1 MSKKKTPKS
10 DKTSAERSHGC
21 TGNEHSHHPEGCSCG
36 HCHDDGCDHDSDSC
50 SSAELF
56 SSYSTPMIGD
66 SPDIVKIT
74 ELANHCV
81 PMAQYDLGVCYNIGL
96 GVEENPQTAAQW
108 FFKAAQQGDG
118 DAQFALGRLYLEG
131 RGVPQMDDA
140 ARKWFE
146 VAAQHGHA
154 ASQNQM
160 GYLCLHGIGGIKK
173 NPMMAMQWWLE
184 SAENGFPEAMFNLA
198 LWYAKGECLDPDEQ
212 AAMEWLRKAADAGFP
227 PAIDFLK
234 QMESVTESEQ

>member
-1 MSKKKTPKS
+1 MSKDATHKNGNK
-10 DKTSAERSHGC
+10 SAERSQEC
-21 TGNEHSHHPEGCSCG
+21 TDNNHCHPEGCSCG
-36 HCHDDGCDHDSDSC
+36 HCHEERRGCECESC
-50 SSAELF
+50 SSVEANF
-56 SSYSTPMIGD
+56 TYSTPMNGD
-66 SPDIVKIT
+66 SPDIDKIL
-74 ELANHCV
+74 ELANHGV
-81 PMAQYDLGVCYNIGL
+81 AMAQYDLGVCYNSGL
-96 GVEENPQTAAQW
+96 GVEEDPQTAAQW

-131 RGVPQMDDA
+131 RGVPQLDDA

-160 GYLCLHGIGGIKK
+160 GYLYMNGVCGVEK
-173 NPMMAMQWWLE
+173 NPMIAMQWWLE

-198 LWYAKGECLDPDEQ
+198 LWYAKGECLDPDERT
-212 AAMEWLRKAADAGFP
+212 AMVWLHKSADAGFP

-234 QMESVTESEQ
+234 QMESATESEQ

>member
-1 MSKKKTPKS
+1 MSKKKTLKS
-10 DKTSAERSHGC
+10 DEPSAERSHGC
-21 TGNEHSHHPEGCSCG
+21 TGHNHSHPEGCSCG
-36 HCHDDGCDHDSDSC
+36 HCHDERHDHSCEHC
-50 SSAELF
+50 SSEDIY

-66 SPDIVKIT
+66 SPDIEKLT
-74 ELANHCV
+74 KLANQGV
-81 PMAQYDLGVCYNIGL
+81 PMAQYDLGVCYNSGL
-96 GVEENPQTAAQW
+96 GVVQNPQTAAQW
-108 FFKAAQQGDG
+108 FFKAAQQADG

-131 RGVPQMDDA
+131 RGVPQTDDA

-160 GYLCLHGIGGIKK
+160 GYLYMSGVCGVEK

-198 LWYAKGECLDPDEQ
+198 LWYAKGECLEPDER
-212 AAMEWLRKAADAGFP
+212 AAMDWLRKAADAGFP
-227 PAIDFLK
+227 PAVDFLE
-234 QMESVTESEQ
+234 QMESVTESEE

>member
-1 MSKKKTPKS
+1 MSKKSTHKNDKS
-10 DKTSAERSHGC
+10 AAERSHGC
-21 TGNEHSHHPEGCSCG
+21 TDNNHSHPEGCSCG
-36 HCHDDGCDHDSDSC
+36 HCHDKGGGHDGESC
-50 SSAELF
+50 SSAEIF

-66 SPDIVKIT
+66 SPDIDKLT
-74 ELANHCV
+74 QLANKGV
-81 PMAQYDLGVCYNIGL
+81 PMAQYDLGVCYNSGL
-96 GVEENPQTAAQW
+96 GVEENPQTAAQC

-131 RGVPQMDDA
+131 RGVPKTEDA

-146 VAAQHGHA
+146 VAAQHGHP

-160 GYLCLHGIGGIKK
+160 GYLYLHGIGGIKK

-198 LWYAKGECLDPDEQ
+198 LWYAKGECLDPDERE
-212 AAMEWLRKAADAGFP
+212 AMIWLHKAADAGFP
-227 PAIDFLK
+227 PAVEFLK
-234 QMESVTESEQ
+234 QMESVTENEE

>member
-1 MSKKKTPKS
+1 MSKKSTHKTDKS
-10 DKTSAERSHGC
+10 SAERSHGC
-21 TGNEHSHHPEGCSCG
+21 SDKKHCHPEGCSCG
-36 HCHDDGCDHDSDSC
+36 HCHEERRDHECEAC
-50 SSAELF
+50 SSADV
-56 SSYSTPMIGD
+56 YSTPMNGD
-66 SPDIVKIT
+66 SPDIDKLT
-74 ELANHCV
+74 ELANHGV
-81 PMAQYDLGVCYNIGL
+81 PMAQYDLGVCYNSGL
-96 GVEENPQTAAQW
+96 VVEENPQTAAQW
-108 FFKAAQQGDG
+108 FFKAAQQADG

-160 GYLCLHGIGGIKK
+160 GYLYLHGIGVEK
-173 NPMMAMQWWLE
+173 NPMIALHWWLE

-198 LWYAKGECLDPDEQ
+198 LWYAKGECLQPDEQ
-212 AAMEWLRKAADAGFP
+212 TAMDWLRKAADAGFP
-227 PAIDFLK
+227 PAVDFLE